1 MVKKLCFLFA
11 FELITFV
18 IYFLHIQLFSY
29 LKKKNI
35 GLVLLHNLVYFVVA
49 TPKVNKTWCMQT
61 QIGGRVIKV
70 IM

>member
-18 IYFLHIQLFSY
+18 TYFLHIQLFSY
-29 LKKKNI
+29 FYKNI
-35 GLVLLHNLVYFVVA
+35 GLVLLHNSVYFVVA